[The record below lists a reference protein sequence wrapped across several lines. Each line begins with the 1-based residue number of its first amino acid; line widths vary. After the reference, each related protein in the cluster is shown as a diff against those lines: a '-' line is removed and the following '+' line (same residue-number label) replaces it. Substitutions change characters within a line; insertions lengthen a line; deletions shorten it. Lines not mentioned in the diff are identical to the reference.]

1 MSTQQDDFFVGY
13 SSRLSRRTIGFL
25 ATTGASLLIMAGLF
39 AFSLGAGTA
48 DPGDGRF
55 IGGGANL
62 QKLVGYVD
70 LDPYPILRTLPDENG
85 NTRALPLT
93 GAAKFGVDG
102 QATELQGQIV
112 DVEGFILRRGD
123 LDMINVNGG
132 CGKSFV
138 KPTALDLTPAQMSYV
153 PGDDES
159 LGRWR
164 LVGEICDGKCY
175 AGVMRPGNGI
185 AHLAFADL
193 CLIGGVPPVF
203 VSTGDIEGENF
214 FWLADADGG
223 PLPDDFYPYVALRI
237 GVEGEVERRDDIMI
251 FKIDLS
257 TVEVF

>member
-1 MSTQQDDFFVGY
+1 MSTKQDDFFVGY

-25 ATTGASLLIMAGLF
+25 ATTGACLLIMAGLF

-70 LDPYPILRTLPDENG
+70 VDPYPILRTLPDENDD
-85 NTRALPLT
+85 TRAIPLT
-93 GAAKFGVDG
+93 GAAKFNVET
-102 QATELQGQIV
+102 QAADLQGQIV
-112 DVEGFILRRGD
+112 DIEGFILRRGA
-123 LDMINVNGG
+123 LDMINLRGG
-132 CGKSFV
+132 YGNSYV
-138 KPTALDLTPAQMSYV
+138 KPTTRDLTPAQMSYV
-153 PGDDES
+153 PEADEP

-185 AHLAFADL
+185 AHLACADL
-193 CLIGGVPPVF
+193 CLLGGVPPVF
-203 VSTGDIEGENF
+203 VSTGDIDGENF

-223 PLPDDFYPYVALRI
+223 PLPDEFYPYVALRI